1 MQVDSAAE
9 GELMLG
15 ALEAGTHGVVLRTGS
30 AAEVGMDGLQRALK
44 AGMHGGCSLG
54 GCSEALM
61 GEVHGEGAWGGC
73 ASR

>member
-30 AAEVGMDGLQRALK
+30 AAEVGMDRMQRGAQSGD
-44 AGMHGGCSLG
+44 ARGVQPRWARM
-54 GCSEALM
+54 GCSEAL
-61 GEVHGEGAWGGC
+61 
-73 ASR
+73 

>member
-30 AAEVGMDGLQRALK
+30 AAEVGMDRMQWGAQSKDAQGVQPRWAWMGCMGRSK
-44 AGMHGGCSLG
+44 WGCTGGAA
-54 GCSEALM
+54 E
-61 GEVHGEGAWGGC
+61 E
-73 ASR
+73 